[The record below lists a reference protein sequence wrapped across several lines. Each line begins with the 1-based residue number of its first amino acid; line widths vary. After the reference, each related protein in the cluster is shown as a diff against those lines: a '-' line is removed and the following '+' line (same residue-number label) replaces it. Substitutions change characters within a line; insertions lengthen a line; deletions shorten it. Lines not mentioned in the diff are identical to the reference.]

1 MEEPIRVL
9 IFVEPLIEMERPYF
23 KLNWATDFSS
33 SLIRTLRDSE
43 GYYQFAIAVNAPIA
57 EYYNETG
64 VQKFV
69 IEQDEILSFFLDKK
83 ASEILTELYQA
94 SPNDQKIEGLAQH
107 FFGRL
112 KNFDPDI
119 ILSFSPVPY
128 LQKAFPNA
136 LVLHHEYSLFSRPP
150 FPETWYLDPSGN
162 LGHSIMFKHWPAL
175 AKSFYWGAEDQAHL
189 AELKQCLQ
197 KAISL
202 RNPFRELLA
211 EKKANFRS
219 LVLVPLQFSNFYGFD
234 GLCKFK
240 SQYEFLEE
248 VLRNAPSGV
257 GIVATTHPEYPLLD
271 CESAAYLEGKYGNL
285 IWCPEFELF
294 QSASQYLFEYV
305 DAILTV
311 SSSVA
316 LQALLWDKKIISLG
330 QGFMAPVSDAKTLEG
345 LGKALDAPSQ
355 SRDSFVGW
363 ILSHY
368 AISARYLRDP
378 QWFDNFLRRSLK
390 SFRQGVSI
398 DSFYLP
404 IDSFSKIKNSILEDL
419 NLSFPRALSLS
430 PRLRDRLNLMG
441 YVCSVEW
448 ARTSQVTLLA
458 DECSPICQA
467 ALWRECDDDVL
478 EVAFRWESRL
488 GVKHLQW
495 DAVGADHVRFE
506 VVSFEVLESEDD
518 HWKGMEAQPHSSN
531 GASLGA
537 KKWRFGKVSPQ
548 MEFLFLAPI
557 CGFRAR
563 IKMVSIGPAQAS
575 AYLEIQERQVRQQI
589 EDLLRSRSWRYTR
602 PLRYLMGFFGRLR
615 RWI

>member
-1 MEEPIRVL
+1 MEEPIRIL

-23 KLNWATDFSS
+23 KLNWATEFSS

-43 GYYQFAIAVNAPIA
+43 AYYQFAIAMNEPIA
-57 EYYNETG
+57 EHYNEAE

-83 ASEILTELYQA
+83 ASEILTELYHA
-94 SPNDQKIEGLAQH
+94 SPNDQKIEGLARH

-175 AKSFYWGAEDQAHL
+175 AKSFTWGVEDQAHL
-189 AELKQCLQ
+189 VELKKCLQ

-202 RNPFRELLA
+202 RNPFHELLA
-211 EKKANFRS
+211 ERKANFRS

-257 GIVATTHPEYPLLD
+257 GIVATTHPEYPVLD
-271 CESAAYLEGKYGNL
+271 RESAAYLQKKYGNL

-305 DAILTV
+305 DAVLTV

-316 LQALLWDKKIISLG
+316 LQALLWDKKIVSLG
-330 QGFMAPVSDAKTLEG
+330 LGFMTPVSDAKTLKE

-368 AISARYLRDP
+368 AISTRYLRDP
-378 QWFDNFLRRSLK
+378 QWLDKFLRRSLK
-390 SFRQGVSI
+390 GFRQGISI
-398 DSFYLP
+398 GSFFLP
-404 IDSFSKIKNSILEDL
+404 IDSFSKIKKSILEDL
-419 NLSFPRALSLS
+419 NLSFPRVQTLS
-430 PRLRDRLNLMG
+430 PSLRDRLNLMG
-441 YVCSVEW
+441 HVSAVEW
-448 ARTSQVTLLA
+448 ARTSQVTLLP
-458 DECSPICQA
+458 DGRSSICQA
-467 ALWRECDDDVL
+467 ALWRERDDDTV
-478 EVAFRWESRL
+478 EVAFRWESTL
-488 GVKHLQW
+488 GIKYLQW
-495 DAVGADHVRFE
+495 NAIDAAHVRFE
-506 VVSFEVLESEDD
+506 VVSFEVLGSEDD
-518 HWKGMEAQPHSSN
+518 NWKRTEAQPHTSN
-531 GASLGA
+531 GTSLGV
-537 KKWRFGKVSPQ
+537 KKWRFGKIPPQ

-563 IKMVSIGPAQAS
+563 IKIVSIGPAQAS
-575 AYLEIQERQVRQQI
+575 AYLETQEREVRQQI
-589 EDLLRSRSWRYTR
+589 DGLLQSRSWRYTL
-602 PLRYLMGFFGRLR
+602 PLRQLMGFFSRHLR
-615 RWI
+615 